1 MTQKKTLT
9 RIRILNWMY
18 FSNETISLTDGNGNT
33 SALITGNNGAGK
45 STILDAMQ
53 MVLTGNT
60 THFNEAANEKS
71 KRDLRGY
78 VRCKVN
84 TTNETYMRK
93 GAVISNIAL
102 EFFEEKEQRYFVCGA
117 HLFSADESDTVKRRW
132 YIEEGNLD
140 DISFLTDEKKPSLPE
155 QFRNKGNKITFYN
168 ANEYK
173 DRLRH
178 RLGNLEDKFFD
189 VLRKTI
195 AFRPVDDVKEFINKY
210 VLSEKEIDVNSL
222 RESIEALNELERT
235 LEKTKLE
242 RDALSAI
249 ISLSDGIEK
258 NVHDKEVIELL
269 ILLANYDKAKDE
281 SSRLESEISI
291 AQKQSELVDSQIQQ
305 KSQEIQTV
313 TDLLL
318 ELRQTR
324 KNNKYAELMEKLEAK
339 IRTLKNERYNAE
351 KDLSSLKTQIEY
363 IRTILSLFI
372 KIADV
377 PVSVNELNSLLS
389 IDDENKKLAVSE
401 KIKFFIQSE
410 MQNLHTN
417 KVHSKDEHEKI
428 QNEIVEKEKLIRQL
442 EAQNIPLPSQTVALR
457 TAIQKEFSECG
468 IDSKVYIL
476 SELLEITD
484 KTWTNAIEGFLNTQR
499 FYLVVE
505 PKYYTIALQVYNRSS
520 KIHSQGIINTRKIPQ
535 NTQVESNS
543 LATLVTSE
551 NLWAKSFINYILG
564 NVICCGSVEELENY
578 DCAITKD
585 CMVYRNFVARKI
597 NPEIYAKPYIGKD
610 AISKQL
616 KQCIKDASE
625 LKAQLPALREKID
638 LYEKIEQQENRVNF
652 DTLTQT
658 LSSPST
664 LERLNADIEKSEC
677 DLQELRSNP
686 DIIELENK
694 ISAQENRQSELTE
707 EQNHLRDEKSNLNLQ
722 IQNGIQKQNNLKSQL
737 SLLKQN
743 LASVSIEKVS
753 AFTDAKEKYA
763 AESKSKSAETIATN
777 FSPRLATLQNQYK
790 DMEKNLIQKQSDYDS
805 KFIRDFKVGVE
816 NIAEYR
822 NVFKKIDGVE
832 IVKYEEKIRQA
843 KADSEEIFRNEFL
856 SKMKEAIES
865 SQYEFSNLRKALK
878 NLSYGEDSYD
888 FKISANKEKQ
898 SLYKMIMSEDNQG
911 TDTLFSGDFEEKY
924 KDEIEELF
932 SKLQVKENSDAIVRE
947 YTDYRN
953 YLDYDIEIH
962 KKDGSVQRLSDTV
975 HLNSGGESQVPF
987 YVIMAASL
995 NNIYKNGNCVR
1006 IMLMDE
1012 AFDRMDEQRIASTM
1026 DLFNA
1031 LDFQVILFA
1040 PSQKI
1045 QDIGEKVNTVL
1056 TVIRDGRTS
1065 FVDDFRYWE

>member
-1 MTQKKTLT
+1 MQKKTLT

-18 FSNETISLTDGNGNT
+18 FSNETISLTDGAGNN

-93 GAVISNIAL
+93 GAVVSNIAL
-102 EFFEEKEQRYFVCGA
+102 EFYEEKEQRYFVCGVY
-117 HLFSADESDTVKRRW
+117 LLSADESDTVKRRW
-132 YIEEGNLD
+132 YIEEGRLD

-155 QFRNKGNKITFYN
+155 QFRNKENKIAFYN

-249 ISLSDGIEK
+249 ISISEAIEK

-269 ILLANYDKAKDE
+269 ILLANYDKAKE
-281 SSRLESEISI
+281 EIARLESEISV
-291 AQKQSELVDSQIQQ
+291 AQKKSEFVDSQIQQ
-305 KSQEIQTV
+305 KSQEIQSV

-318 ELRQTR
+318 ELKQTR
-324 KNNKYAELMEKLEAK
+324 KNNKYAELMEKLEAT
-339 IRTLKNERYNAE
+339 IGRLKNEKYNAE
-351 KDLSSLKTQIEY
+351 KDLSYLRTQIEY
-363 IRTILSLFI
+363 IRTVLSLFI
-372 KIADV
+372 KITDV

-389 IDDENKKLAVSE
+389 VEEENKKLTVSE
-401 KIKFFIQSE
+401 KVKSFIQNE

-417 KVHSKDEHEKI
+417 KVHAKDEHEKI
-428 QNEIVEKEKLIRQL
+428 QADIVEKEKLIRQL
-442 EAQNIPLPSQTVALR
+442 EAQNIPLPRQTTDLR
-457 TAIQKEFSECG
+457 TAIQKEFSERG
-468 IDSKVYIL
+468 IDSSVYIL

-499 FYLVVE
+499 FYIVVE
-505 PKYYTIALQVYNRSS
+505 PKYYNIALQVYNRLS

-535 NTQVESNS
+535 NIQIESNS

-551 NLWAKSFINYILG
+551 NMWAKSFINYILG
-564 NVICCGSVEELENY
+564 NVICCETIEELENY

-610 AISKQL
+610 AIARQL
-616 KQCIKDASE
+616 KQYHKDVAE
-625 LKAQLPALREKID
+625 LKTKLPILKEKID
-638 LYEKIEQQENRVNF
+638 LYEKIEQEENKINF

-658 LSSPST
+658 LSSPNN
-664 LERLNADIEKSEC
+664 LERLNADIKKSEC

-694 ISAQENRQSELTE
+694 ILAQEKRQTELTE
-707 EQNHLRDEKSNLNLQ
+707 EQNRLRDEKSNLNLQ
-722 IQNGIQKQNNLKSQL
+722 IRNGMQKQDDLQSQL
-737 SLLKQN
+737 SALKET
-743 LASVSIEKVS
+743 LDSVSVEKVS
-753 AFTDAKEKYA
+753 AFTEAQEKYA
-763 AESKSKSAETIATN
+763 AETKTKSAETIAAN

-790 DMEKNLIQKQSDYDS
+790 DMERNLIQKQSDYDS
-805 KFIRDFKVGVE
+805 KFIRDFKMGVE

-822 NVFKKIDGVE
+822 DVFKKIDGVE

-888 FKISANKEKQ
+888 FKISASKEKQ

-911 TDTLFSGDFEEKY
+911 TDNLFSDEFEEKY

-962 KKDGSVQRLSDTV
+962 KRDGSVQRLSDTV

-1006 IMLMDE
+1006 VMLMDE
-1012 AFDRMDEQRIASTM
+1012 AFDRMDEQRIASMM

-1056 TVIRDGRTS
+1056 TVIREGRTS